1 MFECRKQQL
10 DLLQRSMKN
19 LEIAPQET
27 PTANNISEERKRLRQ
42 QEQERR
48 RKEAVRIDHKI
59 FLNSF

>member
-1 MFECRKQQL
+1 
-10 DLLQRSMKN
+10 MKN